1 MNHIFKTVWNRV
13 RRCYVAVN
21 EKVQSASQSNGK
33 AITLVGATALLFS
46 EPALCT
52 LEWQPDQSGV
62 TVGSITT
69 TDQHLH
75 KGIGQGGSFHVT
87 GFINASDSLMC
98 FDGGKSTVDSFISLG
113 VLDLYH
119 EGTLTIQGKLK
130 GNGTFTDRFDENFTP
145 DPYVYHKDYSQ
156 RGLIAV
162 RDNATLNARGGI
174 ESSIVSVN
182 RGATI
187 NASNVVGRLF
197 VDNSSK
203 IESNTATLGD
213 SFLLGKSN
221 FTDKLIT
228 TGLIKQSGTSNISNL
243 QANSKIENTGSLT
256 VSGDLSFGKSG
267 SLTNK
272 GTLITHSGNVFSST
286 EKRDSVEIHTI
297 SLGSQ
302 VPESIRTT
310 LSQLFTTYAPGTISD
325 ELANHVTFS
334 SGKLIVTGVN
344 LTVTQ
349 RDDLTKAFKERF
361 LHDLGVI

>member
-33 AITLVGATALLFS
+33 TITLIGATALLLS
-46 EPALCT
+46 EPAFCT
-52 LEWQPDQSGV
+52 LDWQPDQSGV

-69 TDQHLH
+69 TDLHLH
-75 KGIGQGGSFHVT
+75 KGIGEGGAFHVT

-98 FDGGKSTVDSFISLG
+98 FDGGNSTVDSYVSLG

-119 EGTLTIQGKLK
+119 EGTLTVYGNLK

-174 ESSIVSVN
+174 EASVVSVN
-182 RGATI
+182 RGGAI
-187 NASNVVGRLF
+187 NASKIVGRLF
-197 VDNSSK
+197 VDDSSK
-203 IESNTATLGD
+203 IEATTATISD
-213 SFLLGKSN
+213 SFLLGTSA

-228 TGLIKQSGTSNISNL
+228 TGFIKQSGTSNINNL
-243 QANSKIENTGSLT
+243 RANSKIENTGSLT
-256 VSGDLSFGKSG
+256 VSGDLSFGNG
-267 SLTNK
+267 GFITNT
-272 GTLITHSGNVFSST
+272 GTLITNSGNVFSST
-286 EKRDSVEIHTI
+286 EKRNTVEIHTV

-302 VPESIRTT
+302 VPESIHTT
-310 LSQLFTTYAPGTISD
+310 LSELFTAYAPGTISD
-325 ELANHVTFS
+325 KLANHVTFS
-334 SGKLIVTGVN
+334 SGKLIVKGVN
-344 LTVTQ
+344 LTTTQ
-349 RDDLTKAFKERF
+349 RDDLTKAFKDR
-361 LHDLGVI
+361 LVIPKCVI